1 MPSDRGARPCRLFA
15 PELCIVVHDFTH
27 QLFDQLLTTT
37 PSWLL
42 VSSTTVFAT
51 ATITSSPS
59 IDFDVLKALGE
70 EPIKM
75 GLNDPSKKAS
85 ILRVVDVI
93 VVNGDLI
100 GCAILS
106 VKGRAR
112 VTVVVVLGSGSEP
125 AKPEITLGAP
135 ARHHAKVGT

>member
-1 MPSDRGARPCRLFA
+1 
-15 PELCIVVHDFTH
+15 
-27 QLFDQLLTTT
+27 
-37 PSWLL
+37 
-42 VSSTTVFAT
+42 
-51 ATITSSPS
+51 
-59 IDFDVLKALGE
+59 
-70 EPIKM
+70 M

-106 VKGRAR
+106 AKGRAR